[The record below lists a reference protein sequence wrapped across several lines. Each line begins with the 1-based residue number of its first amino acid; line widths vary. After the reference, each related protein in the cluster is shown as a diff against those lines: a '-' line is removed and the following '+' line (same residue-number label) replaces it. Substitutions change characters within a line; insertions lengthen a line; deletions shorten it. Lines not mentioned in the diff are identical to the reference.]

1 MLAVGRV
8 QVVTACRKTEVIAC
22 KTLVMMCRIRQT
34 EVTALN
40 SMGESSGN
48 VQARGLKALLSL
60 VRL

>member
-34 EVTALN
+34 VVTACKTEVT
-40 SMGESSGN
+40 
-48 VQARGLKALLSL
+48 VYKTDRGDGA
-60 VRL
+60 